1 MNSKTPNPSQQD
13 VDLYFIWKNFMGF
26 IEKIILLFIR
36 VFRFLI
42 RNIFVILALLA
53 VGAVIGY
60 FLDSNKTAHYKHE
73 VILVPNFG
81 SSTFLY
87 EKVKNISFEEDS
99 NITGVNIE
107 PIIDIYDFLSSK
119 SENLKIIDFMSQNNV
134 SFTEHKPG
142 NQTEKIYKY
151 HLLTLFSNTEDVNGN
166 IINSF
171 LADLNQEKYFLER
184 QTIEQH
190 STAREI
196 EESLTSIQNINAVF
210 QRLANSSKSGEKSE
224 LNIEMYPEINGL
236 LYSKDNLIKRLNEL
250 EIAQVEQTKIFYDA
264 TKITNIK
271 ADSMSMMIILPF
283 VLLLAFIALAIMI
296 KTYKRYSP
304 KTL

>member
-1 MNSKTPNPSQQD
+1 MNPKHTNSSQQEI
-13 VDLYFIWKNFMGF
+13 DLYFIWKNLIGF
-26 IEKIILLFIR
+26 LDKIILLFVRAI
-36 VFRFLI
+36 RFLI
-42 RNIFVILALLA
+42 RNIFIILTLII
-53 VGAVIGY
+53 VGAILGY
-60 FLDSNKTAHYKHE
+60 FLDTNKTVNYKHE

-87 EKVKNISFEEDS
+87 DKVKNLSFSEES
-99 NITGVNIE
+99 NITDVNIE
-107 PIIDIYDFLSSK
+107 PIIDIYSFLASK

-210 QRLANSSKSGEKSE
+210 ERMANASSSGEKSE

-236 LYSKDNLIKRLNEL
+236 LYSKESLIEKLNEL
-250 EIAQVEQTKIFYDA
+250 EIAQIEQTKIFYDT

-271 ADSMSMMIILPF
+271 TTSASMMIILP
-283 VLLLAFIALAIMI
+283 LLLAFIFIGLSLLI
-296 KTYKRYSP
+296 KTYKQYNSR
-304 KTL
+304 TL